1 MIRFVLVMLIS
12 IIITGCSP
20 FGDDIENYTK
30 ANRYNS
36 NCIEKL
42 SNGGNL
48 TYDEMKEVCSEY
60 LK

>member
-1 MIRFVLVMLIS
+1 MLIS